1 MTTSHILSAVDP
13 TTGLNGNV
21 PAGGGGAGGAAGGS
35 PSPQHGV
42 AHNGHAHGLGGVGG
56 AAVAM
61 ASGGAVGGH
70 RIVGGAGSPNE
81 LDRNLR
87 VSLDDRELW
96 LRFQNLTN
104 EMIVTK
110 NGRWVVAGGA
120 AGAASL
126 VGALRLRLL
135 LLLAVERVKWK
146 LT

>member
-21 PAGGGGAGGAAGGS
+21 AAGGNGAAGGDS
-35 PSPQHGV
+35 PSPHHA
-42 AHNGHAHGLGGVGG
+42 AHNGHGHGHGMGVVGG
-56 AAVAM
+56 AVALGS
-61 ASGGAVGGH
+61 AGGGGGH

-110 NGRWVVAGGA
+110 NGR
-120 AGAASL
+120 
-126 VGALRLRLL
+126 
-135 LLLAVERVKWK
+135 
-146 LT
+146 

>member
-21 PAGGGGAGGAAGGS
+21 AAGGGGGGGGAGGAGGQGS

-42 AHNGHAHGLGGVGG
+42 AHNGHAHAMGGVGG

-110 NGRWVVAGGA
+110 NGR
-120 AGAASL
+120 
-126 VGALRLRLL
+126 
-135 LLLAVERVKWK
+135 
-146 LT
+146 

>member
-21 PAGGGGAGGAAGGS
+21 AAGGSGGGGNGGGGGGGGDSPSSHHAGHNGHGHGHGHSHGLGVGGNAVALGTAGGGG
-35 PSPQHGV
+35 
-42 AHNGHAHGLGGVGG
+42 
-56 AAVAM
+56 
-61 ASGGAVGGH
+61 GGH

-110 NGRWVVAGGA
+110 NGR
-120 AGAASL
+120 
-126 VGALRLRLL
+126 
-135 LLLAVERVKWK
+135 
-146 LT
+146 

>member
-21 PAGGGGAGGAAGGS
+21 AGGGGGAGGAGGGS
-35 PSPQHGV
+35 PSPQHAV
-42 AHNGHAHGLGGVGG
+42 SHNGHAHALGGVGG
-56 AAVAM
+56 AVAM

-110 NGRWVVAGGA
+110 NGR
-120 AGAASL
+120 
-126 VGALRLRLL
+126 
-135 LLLAVERVKWK
+135 
-146 LT
+146 